1 MRGQFLMPVLV
12 AMGLLAATSV
22 AADGKGA
29 VTHYQTLPGSTIRD
43 YGAPAFVTK
52 GGVTYQTLPGS
63 TIRDYQAPAFVTQGG
78 VTYQTL
84 PGSSIR
90 DYRQPAYIHRQG
102 R

>member
-1 MRGQFLMPVLV
+1 MRSQSLIPVLM
-12 AMGLLAATSV
+12 AMALLAAAPA
-22 AADGKGA
+22 AADGKGT
-29 VTHYQTLPGSTIRD
+29 VTQYRTLPGSTIRD
-43 YGAPAFVTK
+43 YGAPALVTK

-63 TIRDYQAPAFVTQGG
+63 TIRDYQAPTFVTQGG

-90 DYRQPAYIHRQG
+90 DYRQPAYIHKQG